1 LPRLDP
7 ASQKRAPSNQL
18 ESVRKSG
25 NNVPLLKWRSTAIPQ
40 FLLDQVC
47 LFISKYRN
55 IIMFTQLTS
64 TMLLLASVAVAQT
77 PSVVTFISISP
88 TPLSEGVLS
97 IQTVAP
103 VFSES
108 ACYEV
113 CIMPPCNPCA

>member
-1 LPRLDP
+1 VKAY
-7 ASQKRAPSNQL
+7 ASQVTAPRCLN
-18 ESVRKSG
+18 G
-25 NNVPLLKWRSTAIPQ
+25 
-40 FLLDQVC
+40 FLLPFHNSYLIRNY
-47 LFISKYRN
+47 LFISKHRN
-55 IIMFTQLTS
+55 SIMFAQLTS

-77 PSVVTFISISP
+77 PSVVTFVSISP